1 MAETVRPAVDSNIL
15 ELYSIFMEKMENDID
30 SRLAVRL
37 RALRADRSLTLDGL
51 AERSG
56 VSRSMISLVERG
68 QSSPTASVLER
79 LAAGL
84 GVTLATLFAE
94 AERADADPVVRRAD
108 QIAWTDPA
116 TGYRRRNLSPP
127 GYPSP
132 IELVEVELPPG
143 ARVSYDSGARA
154 AIVEQ
159 QIHLLDGTIELSVG
173 EVTHRLS
180 TGDCLA
186 MRLDRPTGFHNPTDR
201 TARYIVA
208 LTTEGRGGSNAVKR

>member
-1 MAETVRPAVDSNIL
+1 
-15 ELYSIFMEKMENDID
+15 MENDID

-143 ARVSYDSGARA
+143 ARVSYDSSARA

-159 QIHLLDGTIELSVG
+159 QIHLLDGTIELSVD

>member
-1 MAETVRPAVDSNIL
+1 
-15 ELYSIFMEKMENDID
+15 MENDID

>member
-1 MAETVRPAVDSNIL
+1 
-15 ELYSIFMEKMENDID
+15 MENMENDID
-30 SRLAVRL
+30 SRLATRL
-37 RALRADRSLTLDGL
+37 RALRADRGLTLDGL

-68 QSSPTASVLER
+68 ESSPTASVLER

-94 AERADADPVVRRAD
+94 AERADADPVVRRTD

>member
-1 MAETVRPAVDSNIL
+1 MI
-15 ELYSIFMEKMENDID
+15 MENTKTDID
-30 SRLAVRL
+30 GRLATRL
-37 RALRADRSLTLDGL
+37 RALRAEQGLTLDGL
-51 AERSG
+51 AERAG

-68 QSSPTASVLER
+68 ESSPTASVLDR

-84 GVTLATLFAE
+84 GVTLAALFAQ
-94 AERADADPVVRRAD
+94 AERQDASPVARRSD

-127 GYPSP
+127 GFPSP

-143 ARVSYDSGARA
+143 ARVFYDSGNRA
-154 AIVEQ
+154 ATVEQ
-159 QIHLLDGTIELSVG
+159 QIYLLDGAMDLTVG
-173 EVTHRLS
+173 EATHRLS
-180 TGDCLA
+180 AGDCLA

-208 LTTEGRGGSNAVKR
+208 LTTDGRPVLNTVKR